1 MCRKII
7 IFNIISY
14 TQILKENE
22 NYIHTLKL
30 ERDHFSLLSFYVVLF
45 IFIAVW
51 PIQAQQ
57 NLNSKDASNFLDEHL
72 GKENLPVFN
81 GVRFYDLLQ
90 SNNKDFRYFE
100 RYKPFK
106 ATIVYNNKSYHNI
119 LTRYD
124 LLKDHLIVYTE
135 GKISFFQ
142 VQLANERINAFQL
155 DSLDFVRLDLS
166 TKYTKEKNAFYEMAY
181 TGDYINLFAAWSKAE
196 NLKTNTQNPYY
207 TFKVSQE
214 YYFQKKEEY
223 FKINNRTD
231 VIELFPEFKSEIKA
245 FYKAYSNIDKKDP
258 KQFMRKLALYLD
270 QTLKN

>member
-1 MCRKII
+1 MLKSVIASKFCNKNFLIGKNYKYQPNSAKYHSHII
-7 IFNIISY
+7 W
-14 TQILKENE
+14 
-22 NYIHTLKL
+22 
-30 ERDHFSLLSFYVVLF
+30 FYWVLF
-45 IFIAVW
+45 LSIFVL

-57 NLNSKDASNFLDEHL
+57 SLNSKDVSNFLDDRL

-106 ATIVYNNKSYHNI
+106 ATIVYNNQSYHDI

-124 LLKDHLIVYTE
+124 LINDHLIIYTE

-155 DSLDFVRLDLS
+155 DSLNFVRLDLS
-166 TKYTKEKNAFYEMAY
+166 KKYAKETNAFYEVAY
-181 TGDYINLFAAWSKAE
+181 AGEYINFFIGWSKAE
-196 NLKTNTQNPYY
+196 NLKTNTQNPFY

-214 YYFQKKEEY
+214 YYFQIKEEY
-223 FKINNRTD
+223 YKVNNRTN
-231 VIELFPEFKSEIKA
+231 VIELFPEFKTEIKE
-245 FYKAYSNIDKKDP
+245 FYKAYKKIEKIDP
-258 KQFMRKLALYLD
+258 KQFIRKLAFYLD
-270 QTLKN
+270 QILKN